1 MTAQR
6 EHSTQDCAYPPHP
19 EPAARQDD
27 DGDGQPGAGRPSGK
41 PGRRPVSGLRAWVR
55 HAPAE
60 RVPLLAVPA
69 VWTAAEIMHAAGVA
83 GYDPGLATVVAAS
96 IAYGTGER
104 RARRSAHPAL
114 EGAALAAAIGVPGA
128 WLTAATIT
136 GPLWGR
142 FDLMTTVFY
151 SAVTVGGYGWL
162 RRRDAVRA
170 ARARRDAAA
179 EQAARLAAEAAAWLV
194 KKAEWHRLAPKVG
207 LQGSDLL
214 QAQENQNDSETWLI
228 DTYGAGR
235 QLASQ
240 VHCRTV
246 AQKLSGEK
254 LQMAGWHAVPMN
266 RIEVTPDADMAYH
279 LLITFR
285 RSDLWKGGTDQGLN
299 WHPVASGEL
308 DHDSPYAGYFGPAPS
323 ILDPVD
329 LGANPET
336 GEPMLLTLY
345 DEYGGRRVLVLGT
358 SGSGKSMILDT
369 IRERVTA
376 CHDAIVL
383 QINLSKGVE
392 DSWWEPL
399 TAASALASV
408 HGEEAEARALRILDF
423 IHGVVNT
430 GRPRPPGQRTHKPTP
445 DEPAIVLIIDEV
457 DTTASD
463 ADRKDQL
470 GRIASKCRSEGIVL
484 IEGSQRPQD
493 VYVGGGMVRSNLTD
507 LVWGALRATDLRQ
520 AGGSYGTEIPDMAGY
535 GGGLPG
541 AFGIAPLPLAE
552 GRPVFK
558 GRGFFWGKDSAG
570 LIAIIN
576 ERLAARGGR
585 RPYQVLEPGLA
596 ARFGAAWAEI
606 TGNAT
611 QATQAT
617 QASRAAQAG
626 DLASRG
632 QDGRYDIKRAR
643 DGSTVPSGAGVQ
655 RKLDAARAVIDGD
668 LPDQLRAR
676 MQAGTPDAARQ
687 EEKRQ
692 ALAADPLPAAEQ
704 AQLWQLVSP
713 PGGISGRE
721 AARLLQRAQP
731 AGRRATWSHTTVINQ
746 LRVWESD
753 GKVER
758 TGSGRSDTRWH
769 ALAPGAVPKAVPV
782 PYLHAVPD
790 RGGQAPAG
798 PPGTAAAHTA
808 GPGHDP
814 DQDDPGRVLEDGQV
828 LGPGQFTTQ
837 QAAVMVAFWALQ
849 NGTEH
854 AIETA
859 RRSGMADAVLVYA
872 LHLAEEEAGYV
883 KAEARRIL
891 LEGGAPV
898 PAWLGEDAGEPP
910 GGHRGVAR

>member
-19 EPAARQDD
+19 EPPARQDGA
-27 DGDGQPGAGRPSGK
+27 DGRPRAGRHSGK
-41 PGRRPVSGLRAWVR
+41 PGRRPVSGLRAWFR

-128 WLTAATIT
+128 WLSAATIT

-142 FDLMTTVFY
+142 FDLMTTVVY

-170 ARARRDAAA
+170 ARARRDADA
-179 EQAARLAAEAAAWLV
+179 EESARLAAEAAAWLA

-214 QAQENQNDSETWLI
+214 QAQENKNDSETWLI

-240 VHCRTV
+240 VSCRTV

-299 WHPVASGEL
+299 WHPMASGEL
-308 DHDSPYAGYFGPAPS
+308 DPASACAGYFGPAPS

-329 LGANPET
+329 LGTDPET
-336 GEPMLLTLY
+336 GEPGLLTLY
-345 DEYGGRRVLVLGT
+345 DEDGGRRILVLGT

-376 CHDAIVL
+376 CHDAILL

-399 TAASALASV
+399 TAASALSSV

-423 IHGVVNT
+423 IHEVVNT

-457 DTTASD
+457 DTTAND
-463 ADRKDQL
+463 EERKGQL

-507 LVWGALRATDLRQ
+507 LVWGKLRANDLRQ

-535 GGGLPG
+535 GGGLAG
-541 AFGIAPLPLAE
+541 VFGIAPLPLAE
-552 GRPVFK
+552 GMPVFK
-558 GRGFFWGKDSAG
+558 GRGFFWGKESAG
-570 LIAIIN
+570 LITIIN
-576 ERLAARGGR
+576 ERLAARGGG

-611 QATQAT
+611 QA
-617 QASRAAQAG
+617 SRAAQAG
-626 DLASRG
+626 DPASRG

-655 RKLDAARAVIDGD
+655 RKLDEARSVIDGD

-692 ALAADPLPAAEQ
+692 ALAADTLPAAEQ
-704 AQLWQLVSP
+704 AQLWQLVSQH
-713 PGGISGRE
+713 GGISGRE
-721 AARLLQRAQP
+721 AARLLQRDRP

-769 ALAPGAVPKAVPV
+769 ALAPGGVPKAVPV

-790 RGGQAPAG
+790 HDRPGQVPAG
-798 PPGTAAAHTA
+798 PPGPAAAHTA
-808 GPGHDP
+808 GPGP
-814 DQDDPGRVLEDGQV
+814 DQNPGQDDPGRVLEADQV
-828 LGPGQFTTQ
+828 LGPGQLTTQ

-883 KAEARRIL
+883 KAEVRRIL

-898 PAWLGEDAGEPP
+898 PAWLGEDNTGEPP
-910 GGHRGVAR
+910 GGRQGVAR

>member
-1 MTAQR
+1 MTLER
-6 EHSTQDCAYPPHP
+6 EHSPQECAYPPHP
-19 EPAARQDD
+19 EPPSGQQDD
-27 DGDGQPGAGRPSGK
+27 GGRGGAGRPS
-41 PGRRPVSGLRAWVR
+41 RSGLRGWVR

-60 RVPLLAVPA
+60 RGPLLAMPA

-83 GYDPGLATVVAAS
+83 GWGPGLATVVAAS

-104 RARRSAHPAL
+104 RVRRSEHPAL
-114 EGAALAAAIGVPGA
+114 EGAELAAAIGVPGA
-128 WLTAATIT
+128 WLTAATVT

-142 FDLMTTVFY
+142 YDLMTTVFY
-151 SAVTVGGYGWL
+151 TGITLGGYRWL
-162 RRRDAVRA
+162 RRREALQA
-170 ARARRDAAA
+170 ARGRREAAA
-179 EQAARLAAEAAAWLV
+179 REAARLAAEAAAWLA

-228 DTYGAGR
+228 DTYGAG
-235 QLASQ
+235 QLADHVS
-240 VHCRTV
+240 CKTV

-254 LQMAGWHAVPMN
+254 LLVAGGRRVPKN
-266 RIEVTPDADMAYH
+266 RIEVTPDTDMAYH

-285 RSDLWKGGTDQGLN
+285 RSDLWKGGTDLGLN
-299 WHPVASGEL
+299 WHPMASGEL
-308 DHDSPYAGYFGPAPS
+308 DPDSPCAGYFGPAPS

-329 LGANPET
+329 LGTNPET

-345 DEYGGRRVLVLGT
+345 DEDGGRRVLVLGT

-423 IHGVVNT
+423 IHEVVNT

-463 ADRKDQL
+463 ADRKEQL

-520 AGGSYGTEIPDMAGY
+520 AGGSYGAEIPDMAGY

-552 GRPVFK
+552 GRPVLK

-596 ARFGAAWAEI
+596 PRFGAAWAEI
-606 TGNAT
+606 TGHAT
-611 QATQAT
+611 GADRQAA
-617 QASRAAQAG
+617 AGALAAQ
-626 DLASRG
+626 G
-632 QDGRYDIKRAR
+632 QQDRYEERVRLR
-643 DGSTVPSGAGVQ
+643 DGSSVPSGAGVQ
-655 RKLDAARAVIDGD
+655 RKLGDARVIIDGD
-668 LPDQLRAR
+668 LPGDLRAR

-704 AQLWQLVSP
+704 AQLWELISQ

-731 AGRRATWSHTTVINQ
+731 AGRRTAWSHTTVINQ
-746 LRVWESD
+746 LRLWESD
-753 GKVER
+753 GKAGR
-758 TGSGRSDTRWH
+758 TGRGRSGTRWH
-769 ALAPGAVPKAVPV
+769 ALPEGSAPRPTPV
-782 PYLHAVPD
+782 PYLHAVD
-790 RGGQAPAG
+790 TGQHQPPPV
-798 PPGTAAAHTA
+798 PPGPAPEAAQTAVSGRDDEDQEDEVP
-808 GPGHDP
+808 GP
-814 DQDDPGRVLEDGQV
+814 GQV
-828 LGPGQFTTQ
+828 LGPGQLTTQ
-837 QAAVMVAFWALQ
+837 QAALMVAFWALHR
-849 NGTEH
+849 GAEH
-854 AIETA
+854 AIEAA
-859 RRSGMADAVLVYA
+859 RGGGMPDAVIVYA
-872 LHLAEEEAGYV
+872 LHLAEEETEYV

-898 PAWLGEDAGEPP
+898 PAWPGQDAGDPP
-910 GGHRGVAR
+910 AGHRSVAP